1 MHSFLEIFPITKQYL
16 IILQSVIMLQKN
28 TLFIKYLS
36 FQKYRE
42 ICKQNILKFAVNMRL
57 LLLQFITC
65 NMKPIV
71 FTVAV
76 CAQTNIFQQTVRHD
90 R

>member
-1 MHSFLEIFPITKQYL
+1 
-16 IILQSVIMLQKN
+16 
-28 TLFIKYLS
+28 
-36 FQKYRE
+36 
-42 ICKQNILKFAVNMRL
+42 MRL

-71 FTVAV
+71 FSVAV

-90 R
+90 RRGNKLQRN